1 MRLRRF
7 FIGGLFPLA
16 AALLPAM
23 AAAAETASVTYLAP
37 GVSLEKITDSTRFY
51 DVGKGAV
58 YWYSHLSTTEELYNR
73 TGDFSFMGKLGE
85 RYVKQ
90 PEFNPNAFQGL
101 IKDNFTSWY
110 NAGSNAIQY
119 WQDCYA
125 PFFKR
130 WDQWRDLPQG
140 LTYDKNNLEA
150 LGGTQSLEVNMK
162 FYGSWSDVEKGVTNA
177 FDWYMSGNV
186 GPGGGGFFREYYEGK
201 ETCKEC
207 GVYASQAQGVVDMD
221 KVTSGIFEAFGLV
234 RQEGGTL
241 KPVEQGLIP
250 TLSVGNSLTDC
261 ALTCYG
267 FTLGADGLV
276 NSLYIA
282 DSGDAQYC
290 IVHIYLKVE
299 ADSKGNER
307 LLIFT
312 DEACTK
318 AWHSDGFSKWGLTGI
333 CHINTPDQ
341 LKEMYNT
348 LHNPATP
355 MEWTG
360 ETEYW
365 STDTTLGWNVKIGD
379 GTYTSGYENGHPVLF
394 TDAAYEFR
402 NYVKGDVNTPLMK
415 VVNDEYD
422 YRFLL
427 KKDEK
432 KGTLEP
438 GSLKIGTL
446 DKGGTGELRFINV
459 PLTVDT
465 WQVRE
470 GSVIIEGTS
479 VTLADATIDGTLAIV
494 GENCKLTLD
503 CDISGSGTIVLGD
516 KALLDFGGHILS
528 GSLALEGSAADE
540 NDRIGNG
547 TILGDLIL
555 GDGVSY
561 TWSNDNLLLMRNVA
575 LGNNAAFDICERTIS
590 QSVILQGSDASV
602 TNGIVSGDLILEDGV
617 SYTWNTEDGLQLQ
630 GNIILG
636 DGATFNFGG
645 ETFAKSFTMKGS
657 ATIGHGT
664 YDGALT
670 VAGDRR
676 LTLLEGT
683 TITGGV
689 TLEDGAGLDM
699 GGNTF
704 HLGEPAS
711 NQVVLGENITIGN
724 GKLEGALTV
733 AGGKYLALLANTT
746 ITGGVT
752 MQDGATFDMGG
763 NTFHLDGDAANK
775 VALGK
780 NITIGN
786 GKLEGA
792 LTVAMNESLTLLA
805 NTTITGGV
813 TVNDGGTF
821 DMGGNTF
828 HLGGDAA
835 NRVVLGRNATIGNGI
850 LEGDL
855 TVAEGQRLSLNG
867 DLSGTGTI
875 TLENHAVLNLQGN
888 VLSNAVSISQ
898 SEISAE
904 IHNGTLNGDVTV
916 GKRTTLRLNG
926 TISSEGT
933 ISLGDKAVLD
943 LVGCTGLSNSVSLS
957 GDTAYIQGSVSGF
970 NGQVTVGEGKELRLR
985 GTLSGTGAI
994 SLGAGAKLRLNGY
1007 PYSGSVK
1014 MGSGALIT
1022 LDEYANTAIQ
1032 TREGVDNATLENV
1045 SVVLGMIAGTDS
1057 SALMDGLYIDHK
1069 EHDLT
1074 LQDLTLTEYNSIH
1087 VGENNAITLN
1097 QVVIKLSSDD
1107 YKLVEGVYYFNL
1119 SDLFHCAVEMEGV
1132 TFDASDLSL
1141 PKGFNPKTD
1150 GIAFDLG
1157 DARLPLESMGRDI
1170 TLLLGGYGSQTM
1182 GIDEQGNPVFTALV
1196 PIPEPSTGV
1205 LSLLALS
1212 LLAGRRRKH

>member
-1 MRLRRF
+1 
-7 FIGGLFPLA
+7 
-16 AALLPAM
+16 
-23 AAAAETASVTYLAP
+23 
-37 GVSLEKITDSTRFY
+37 
-51 DVGKGAV
+51 
-58 YWYSHLSTTEELYNR
+58 
-73 TGDFSFMGKLGE
+73 
-85 RYVKQ
+85 
-90 PEFNPNAFQGL
+90 
-101 IKDNFTSWY
+101 
-110 NAGSNAIQY
+110 
-119 WQDCYA
+119 
-125 PFFKR
+125 
-130 WDQWRDLPQG
+130 
-140 LTYDKNNLEA
+140 
-150 LGGTQSLEVNMK
+150 
-162 FYGSWSDVEKGVTNA
+162 
-177 FDWYMSGNV
+177 
-186 GPGGGGFFREYYEGK
+186 
-201 ETCKEC
+201 
-207 GVYASQAQGVVDMD
+207 MD
-221 KVTSGIFEAFGLV
+221 KVTSGIFESFGLE
-234 RQEGGTL
+234 RQADGAL
-241 KPVEQGLIP
+241 QLVEQGLIP
-250 TLSVGNSLTDC
+250 TLTASDSLTDC

-267 FTLGADGLV
+267 FTLGGDGLV

-282 DSGDAQYC
+282 DSGDAEYR
-290 IVHIYLKVE
+290 IEHIYLKVE
-299 ADSKGNER
+299 ADSKGNEH

-312 DEACTK
+312 DVACTK
-318 AWHSDGFSKWGLTGI
+318 AWHSDGFSKWGLTDI
-333 CHINTPDQ
+333 CHINTPDE
-341 LKEMYNT
+341 LKELYNT
-348 LHNPATP
+348 LHDPATP

-402 NYVKGDVNTPLMK
+402 NYVKGDVNTPLME

-427 KKDEK
+427 KKNEE

-438 GSLKIGTL
+438 GTLKIGTL
-446 DKGGTGELRFINV
+446 DKSGTGELRFINV
-459 PLTVDT
+459 SLTVDT

-479 VTLADATIDGTLAIV
+479 ADIANATIDGTLAIV
-494 GENCKLTLD
+494 GEGCKLTLD

-516 KALLDFGGHILS
+516 KAQLAFGGHTLS

-561 TWSNDNLLLMRNVA
+561 TWSNDNLHLKGNVA

-590 QSVILQGSDASV
+590 KSVILQGSDATV

-636 DGATFNFGG
+636 DGASFNFGG
-645 ETFAKSFTMKGS
+645 ETFSKSFTMKGS

-670 VAGDRR
+670 VEAGKR
-676 LTLLEGT
+676 LALLEET

-746 ITGGVT
+746 ITDGVT

-786 GKLEGA
+786 GKLKGA

-850 LEGDL
+850 LEGGL
-855 TVAEGQRLSLNG
+855 TVAANQHLSLNG

-898 SEISAE
+898 SGISAE
-904 IHNGTLNGDVTV
+904 IHNGTFNGDVTV
-916 GKRTTLRLNG
+916 GKKTTLHLNG
-926 TISSEGT
+926 TISGEGT

-943 LVGCTGLSNSVSLS
+943 LVGCTGLSNSVSLDDS
-957 GDTAYIQGSVSGF
+957 EASIQGKGL
-970 NGQVTVGEGKELRLR
+970 NGRVTVGEDKALGLR
-985 GTLSGTGAI
+985 GDLSGTGAI
-994 SLGAGAKLRLNGY
+994 SLGANAKLHLGGY
-1007 PYSGSVK
+1007 TYSGSVE
-1014 MGSGALIT
+1014 MGADARVVLDSGR
-1022 LDEYANTAIQ
+1022 NTAIK
-1032 TREGVDNATLENV
+1032 TREGEDHAVLENV
-1045 SVVLGMIAGTDS
+1045 SVSAGLIAGTDS
-1057 SALMDGLYIDHK
+1057 SALMDGLYIDH
-1069 EHDLT
+1069 ENNDLE
-1074 LQDLTLTEYNSIH
+1074 LKDLTLTENNSIH

-1097 QVVIKLSSDD
+1097 QVGIKLSTDD

-1170 TLLLGGYGSQTM
+1170 TLLLGRYGSQTM
-1182 GIDEQGNPVFTALV
+1182 GIDEQGNPVFTAFV
-1196 PIPEPSTGV
+1196 PTPEPATGT
-1205 LSLLALS
+1205 LSLLALAA
-1212 LLAGRRRKH
+1212 LAARRRK